1 MIGALWIALLKK
13 SKGVLG
19 MCPRCLRD
27 TEMASVI
34 INAILMFVEKYFYGL
49 AVVVAAR
56 YRPFGRVLC
65 GRGGKTLHPTVDSS
79 ASRCRQK

>member
-1 MIGALWIALLKK
+1 MYYFKRGYSFLECVH
-13 SKGVLG
+13 VLS
-19 MCPRCLRD
+19 RD

-56 YRPFGRVLC
+56 YRPFGRVFC

>member
-1 MIGALWIALLKK
+1 
-13 SKGVLG
+13 
-19 MCPRCLRD
+19 
-27 TEMASVI
+27 MASVI

-79 ASRCRQK
+79 VPDAARNDARLAIRQKSQGIE